1 MGDKEFKNL
10 KHTAKNYLIYK
21 NGQELIKGY
30 KPDVVLKNKNNF
42 IIMESEVS
50 TSRKGYIGGMIKAA
64 KFLTG
69 ENSGILVY
77 VIQVRKNT
85 TPKQIATHLIDYFNW
100 IKTLTRLEDIFVIS
114 DKDYY
119 VEKMPLEIFSEEFI
133 RIAEK
138 V

>member
-85 TPKQIATHLIDYFNW
+85 TPKQIVTHLRDYFNW